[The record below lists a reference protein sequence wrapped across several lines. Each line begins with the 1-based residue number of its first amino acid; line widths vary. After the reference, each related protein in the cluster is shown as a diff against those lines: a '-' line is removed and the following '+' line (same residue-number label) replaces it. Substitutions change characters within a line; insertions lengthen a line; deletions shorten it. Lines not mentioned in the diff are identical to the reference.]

1 MPGLHGRGASVVRTP
16 ALVRQYLAGQAEWPG
31 DTPGEP
37 ERRVSAG
44 DCVARI
50 HQRTK
55 GFVKA
60 TAKPKGGSYQWPR
73 RHSFSALIH
82 HLITL
87 GLLEPTGQIADP
99 VDRGAG
105 QLGTARDFNQRVW
118 VRLTTGSA
126 DRVEWLD
133 PIGYLA
139 QTYPSMRLLVRPLPT
154 ELVAVAPAPRRRR
167 RRAEAAEPT
176 PEVSALE
183 ARVKHLENLRGATR
197 ICGLTNSRSMST
209 GWTSE
214 PPRTTKGPRG

>member
-50 HQRTK
+50 HQRIK

-87 GLLEPTGQIADP
+87 G
-99 VDRGAG
+99 
-105 QLGTARDFNQRVW
+105 
-118 VRLTTGSA
+118 
-126 DRVEWLD
+126 
-133 PIGYLA
+133 Y
-139 QTYPSMRLLVRPLPT
+139 
-154 ELVAVAPAPRRRR
+154 
-167 RRAEAAEPT
+167 
-176 PEVSALE
+176 
-183 ARVKHLENLRGATR
+183 
-197 ICGLTNSRSMST
+197 
-209 GWTSE
+209 
-214 PPRTTKGPRG
+214 